1 MCTSATTTD
10 ERRVQQLPTA
20 RTGPGHSGR
29 PHAVH
34 TGARALAGW
43 LLGTTLLGLSGC
55 YVGVGT
61 TWTDDDPPDVSLAV
75 SPSSA
80 PPGSTLTL
88 AAAASDDDDVERVD
102 FYRMSG
108 GGATYLGSDHS
119 APYALTTVLPDT
131 TASSVS
137 YFARAVDSWG
147 QTTDSEWVGVT
158 VLR

>member
-10 ERRVQQLPTA
+10 ERQAPSPTVGTH
-20 RTGPGHSGR
+20 RGT
-29 PHAVH
+29 
-34 TGARALAGW
+34 RALAGL
-43 LLGTTLLGLSGC
+43 LLGATLLSLSGC
-55 YVGVGT
+55 YVGVGY
-61 TWTDDDPPDVSLAV
+61 TWTDDDPPSVSLAV

-88 AAAASDDDDVERVD
+88 AAAASDDDYVERVD

-108 GGATYLGSDHS
+108 GGAAYLGSDHGS
-119 APYALTTVLPDT
+119 PYALTTVLPET

-147 QTTDSEWVGVT
+147 QTTDSEWVSVT